1 MEKIDKKIFAALFF
15 SLFAA
20 VTGVGIVVPLLPVYA
35 HSLGASGFYI
45 ALIFGGFSLSRTFF
59 LPWFGKLSD
68 QKGRKPFIT
77 FGLFA
82 YFIISVAFIFF
93 QDIKG
98 LVLLRAIQGVASAMI
113 MPVAQAYIGE
123 ITPKGKEGISMGM
136 FNMSVFIGL
145 SIGPLLGGVIKD
157 YFSLQAAFGAM
168 GVLSFAAFCLSF
180 FFLPPTC
187 EEQTVIKVYQP
198 TPWGRLLK
206 DRDIVSISFFRLAYT
221 TCIGIIWGFLPVYAD
236 MKFALSSSSIGV
248 LVVMGVS
255 ISGLLHV
262 PMGAIADRIDKRA
275 LVITGGLIT
284 VVSILLVGKAGGF
297 WGLFWAN
304 VIFGI
309 GGGISMPALMALAV
323 ISGNKAEAMGAV
335 MSLITVAHSLGMLC
349 GSLLAG
355 IIMDIFNLQY
365 AFYLGAVIMVAGTVV
380 FIIGMNTGK
389 AAMEKE
395 Q

>member
-1 MEKIDKKIFAALFF
+1 METIDKKIFAALFF

-45 ALIFGGFSLSRTFF
+45 ALIFGGFSLTRTVF

-77 FGLFA
+77 SGLFA

-98 LVLLRAIQGVASAMI
+98 LVLLRAIQGIASAMI
-113 MPVAQAYIGE
+113 MPVAQAYIGD

-136 FNMSVFIGL
+136 FNMSVFLGL
-145 SIGPLLGGVIKD
+145 SIGPLLGGGIND

-168 GVLSFAAFCLSF
+168 GIMSFAAFCLSF
-180 FFLPPTC
+180 FFLPPTQA
-187 EEQTVIKVYQP
+187 EQTIIKVYQP
-198 TPWGRLLK
+198 TPWGCLLR
-206 DRDIVSISFFRLAYT
+206 DRDIVSISFFRFVYT

-236 MKFALSSSSIGV
+236 MNFALSSSAIGI
-248 LVVMGVS
+248 LVVLGVS
-255 ISGLLHV
+255 VSGLMHI
-262 PMGAIADRIDKRA
+262 PMGAIADRMDKRI

-284 VVSILLVGKAGGF
+284 VVAILLVGKADGF

-304 VIFGI
+304 GIFGI

-355 IIMDIFNLQY
+355 VIMDVFNLQY
-365 AFYLGAVIMVAGTVV
+365 AFYLGAFIMAAGTIV
-380 FIIGMNTGK
+380 FIIGMCTGRGNLTK
-389 AAMEKE
+389 AC
-395 Q
+395 